1 MKKLLTV
8 LLVLILIPVLLVAG
22 LVTYVLATEHRPEPE
37 EPVAV
42 DCQGEAPGLKA
53 GEEFTFLSWNLQYGA
68 SRKHQFFYDGGQ
80 AVHVPPEDV
89 TWTVE
94 AIQGVLAASKAEVVA
109 LQEVDRDSTRTGR
122 IDQLPPFVRAA
133 GASCRASTTYHRSP
147 YVPSPSHQPLGRVDM
162 QLATLVR
169 GPMLHASR
177 IALPLLAEA
186 RYRQVF
192 NLKRALLVTEVP
204 IEGWDKPLAI
214 ANTHLSAFSFG
225 DGTHEQQVAVLK
237 QWIESRPAD
246 QPWILAGDMNL
257 LPPGFDKAGL
267 AVESDLYA
275 DEKNPI
281 ELLLPA
287 QTEVLGDQ
295 LAPENR
301 TYLPFGQPVPD
312 RKIDYVF
319 IGGPIQVRAARV
331 MSEHSEISDH
341 LPILATLV
349 IGAPTAPVEAA
360 PPPVEPPN
368 PQAKDLAEKIERFT
382 RPGAR

>member
-1 MKKLLTV
+1 MKKLLKV
-8 LLVLILIPVLLVAG
+8 LLALILLPLLLLVG
-22 LVTYVLATEHRPEPE
+22 LLAFFLATEHRPEPE
-37 EPVAV
+37 EAVAV

-53 GEEFTFLSWNLQYGA
+53 GQEFTFLSWNLQYGA
-68 SRKHQFFYDGGQ
+68 SRKHRFFYDGGE

-89 TWTVE
+89 AWTVE
-94 AIQGVLAASKAEVVA
+94 AIQGVLASTRAQVVA

-133 GASCRASTTYHRSP
+133 GASCEAATPYHRSP
-147 YVPSPSHQPLGRVDM
+147 YVPTPSHQPLGRVDM
-162 QLATLVR
+162 QLATLVQ

-237 QWIESRPAD
+237 QWIESRPPD

-257 LPPGFDKAGL
+257 LPPGFDKASL

-301 TYLPFGQPVPD
+301 TYLPFGQAVPD

-319 IGGPIQVRAARV
+319 IGGPIQVRSARV
-331 MSEHSEISDH
+331 MSEHAEISDH

-349 IGAPTAPVEAA
+349 IGAPAAPVEAA
-360 PPPVEPPN
+360 PVEPPP

-382 RPGAR
+382 RDGAR